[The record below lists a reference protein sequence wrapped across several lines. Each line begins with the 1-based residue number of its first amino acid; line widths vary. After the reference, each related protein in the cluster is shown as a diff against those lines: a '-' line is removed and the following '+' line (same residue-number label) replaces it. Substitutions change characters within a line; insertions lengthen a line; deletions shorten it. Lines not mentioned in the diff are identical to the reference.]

1 MEALTHAY
9 TFNSFPQPSIICSPD
24 VALRAMSGFAHHFR
38 CHPIWRAAHGLEQTI
53 LALDGGFGADV
64 QTQALGTAE
73 VDELDD
79 AVLHHHDVASLDVP
93 GDNDVKLTAKL

>member
-1 MEALTHAY
+1 M
-9 TFNSFPQPSIICSPD
+9 CSPD

-79 AVLHHHDVASLDVP
+79 AVLHHHDVTALDVP
-93 GDNDVKLTAKL
+93 E